1 MSAAPGTGHQPGLAD
16 LGRARDRSCVFP
28 TCQAPAERCDIDHL
42 TAWSQGGTT
51 SLDTLVVL
59 CQAHHRLKHTP
70 DKTVYQR
77 HPDGTI
83 NHPPRK
89 TGPHRTH
96 VPSTLER
103 PGDYETTPTQ
113 KPPTP
118 SNQHPPP
125 TPPHPSDEDEAGSL
139 GCYVSAALSSL
150 AGTNSPQPS
159 STRPLRRRSMAASS
173 SGPSGWR
180 AEEKDRSS
188 SQRIGSTC
196 RCRWSTP

>member
-42 TAWSQGGTT
+42 TAWGQGRTT
-51 SLDTLVVL
+51 SLNNLTTLY
-59 CQAHHRLKHTP
+59 QAHHHLKHTP

-103 PGDYETTPTQ
+103 PGDYETTPYPKTTHTL
-113 KPPTP
+113 KPAPPT
-118 SNQHPPP
+118 NP
-125 TPPHPSDEDEAGSL
+125 TPPF
-139 GCYVSAALSSL
+139 
-150 AGTNSPQPS
+150 
-159 STRPLRRRSMAASS
+159 
-173 SGPSGWR
+173 
-180 AEEKDRSS
+180 
-188 SQRIGSTC
+188 
-196 RCRWSTP
+196 